1 MRNGRKQRDDPSNFV
16 GGIAKWEILV
26 KKLEGARVIEAAR
39 KGSIRSIPLVLGLNS
54 IQSEDILYAFEIQ
67 SHIVTRG
74 GTQTRSSVFRTALSI
89 QPWEDSISR
98 LPNAA
103 KKKKKKKKKRKRDIN
118 GSAVLLSLADVV
130 DSMRQE
136 GRGEDNQGTKF
147 QFYSDE
153 SLVLESPC
161 SFAYFFFLP
170 LFLNRLDFLSN
181 PIPWYHIDDDTCIYV
196 RVYINR
202 EINFFLSLY
211 S

>member
-153 SLVLESPC
+153 SFAPWSLKVLVLSRI
-161 SFAYFFFLP
+161 FFFFLS
-170 LFLNRLDFLSN
+170 F
-181 PIPWYHIDDDTCIYV
+181 
-196 RVYINR
+196 
-202 EINFFLSLY
+202 
-211 S
+211 